1 MRVKRDV
8 TDVLRYGRTCLW
20 DSGSG
25 LSYWGLA
32 RESPCAGKL
41 DHCSS
46 SQTTASNLDL
56 QQFGKKGDIGTI
68 RGVFMEKRR
77 VKPAANALALLK

>member
-1 MRVKRDV
+1 
-8 TDVLRYGRTCLW
+8 
-20 DSGSG
+20 
-25 LSYWGLA
+25 
-32 RESPCAGKL
+32 
-41 DHCSS
+41 
-46 SQTTASNLDL
+46 LDL